1 MLRDTCSTIADLFTY
16 SHVVEHISVNKVT
29 SLTDPSNT
37 IQRYRSH
44 PSCPDIPLTKPLS
57 LFFFLGHPSGLCVDR
72 FNPSVHSFHAL
83 PTMWSENTRT
93 HTHTLNICACMT
105 RHWPSSGGK
114 NILWCLKRQS
124 SLKWELST
132 ASNILIICVYLQGGT
147 SADINECDE
156 WVGV

>member
-16 SHVVEHISVNKVT
+16 SHVVEHISVNRVT

-37 IQRYRSH
+37 NEHCRSH
-44 PSCPDIPLTKPLS
+44 PSKPLS
-57 LFFFLGHPSGLCVDR
+57 LSSFFFLGHPSGLCVDR
-72 FNPSVHSFHAL
+72 FNPPVHSFHAL
-83 PTMWSENTRT
+83 PTMWCVQKHT
-93 HTHTLNICACMT
+93 HTHTLDICVCMT

-114 NILWCLKRQS
+114 NILQCLKRRS
-124 SLKWELST
+124 SLKWELSA

-156 WVGV
+156 GVRV

>member
-16 SHVVEHISVNKVT
+16 SRIVEHVSVNRVT
-29 SLTDPSNT
+29 SLADPSNT
-37 IQRYRSH
+37 IQRSRSH

-57 LFFFLGHPSGLCVDR
+57 LFFF
-72 FNPSVHSFHAL
+72 F
-83 PTMWSENTRT
+83 RT
-93 HTHTLNICACMT
+93 SLRIVRGSIQPACAFIPCFTNHVMCSKIHTHTLDICACMT
-105 RHWPSSGGK
+105 RHWSSSGGK
-114 NILWCLKRQS
+114 NILRCLKRWN

-156 WVGV
+156 